1 MVRFAAHTRFF
12 ADNQITCSTEM
23 QATGERLS
31 FVPRHS
37 KIRSSRASSTTPGLT
52 ESGSRT
58 FVAVTRAQIRPP
70 EAKGS
75 VLVAAV

>member
-12 ADNQITCSTEM
+12 ADNQITCSAEM
-23 QATGERLS
+23 HANGERLS

-37 KIRSSRASSTTPGLT
+37 KIRGSRASSTTPGLT